1 MHVHW
6 TDQKAHDREY
16 SNTVVVGEL
25 QRDRMRDR
33 LRRVRYANQILSFY
47 GLNLKDWN
55 GSRYVLSDRKGSQ
68 EVVGDLGVMWPEA
81 QKMSGNRIDPLASEL
96 LAYLGGHDHNREHG
110 CEHEHQHG

>member
-6 TDQKAHDREY
+6 TDQSAHDREF

-33 LRRVRYANQILSFY
+33 LRRVRYANRILSFY

-55 GSRYVLSDRKGSQ
+55 GSRYLLSDKKGSQ
-68 EVVGDLGVMWPEA
+68 KVVGDLGDMWPEA
-81 QKMSGNRIDPLASEL
+81 QKMSGNRIDPLSPEL
-96 LAYLGGHDHNREHG
+96 LAFLGEH
-110 CEHEHQHG
+110 EHEHQHG